1 MYVGKRI
8 KDRRIELGFSVDEV
22 AAKLGKNRATI
33 YRYESNDIENF
44 PITVLE
50 PLAIVLQ
57 TTPAYLM
64 GWVDDPNGYPPEGAK
79 IKDGDNAKII
89 ALDGSNAYDV
99 SKLTKKAQTDI
110 DDILSKIDAEKF
122 VPTHRIPI
130 LGRVAAGLPMYAEEN
145 IEGYTFAVLPPGG
158 EYFGLRVKG
167 DSMSAARIFDG
178 DIIVVRKQEIVEN
191 GEIAV
196 VIVNGDDA
204 TVKKFYREGN
214 IVTLSPCSFNPVHQ
228 TQIYDTGKIEVRVVG
243 KVVLNQI
250 KYD

>member
-1 MYVGKRI
+1 MNTADRMKKRR
-8 KDRRIELGFSVDEV
+8 KELGINAETV
-22 AAKLGKNRATI
+22 AEALNVSRATLF
-33 YRYESNDIENF
+33 RYEKGEVEKLPLDI
-44 PITVLE
+44 LE
-50 PLAIVLQ
+50 PLSRILK

-89 ALDGSNAYDV
+89 ALDGGNAYDV

-145 IEGYTFAVLPPGG
+145 IEGYTFAVLPPGS

-167 DSMSAARIFDG
+167 DSMNAARIYDG
-178 DIIVVRKQEIVEN
+178 DLIIVRHQEIVEN

-196 VIVNGDDA
+196 VIVNGHDA
-204 TVKKFYREGN
+204 TVKRFYKDGN
-214 IVTLSPCSFNPVHQ
+214 TVTLSPCSFNPEHQ
-228 TQIYDTGKIEVRVVG
+228 PQVYKTDSIEVRVVG
-243 KVVLNQI
+243 KVVLNQFI
-250 KYD
+250 LN